1 MKLFSALRLS
11 LVCRELFEEIPRC
24 KSITL
29 HDDSP
34 DMSVLL
40 IALIYDRNMEV
51 LTANNVEMALELC
64 KK

>member
-1 MKLFSALRLS
+1 
-11 LVCRELFEEIPRC
+11 
-24 KSITL
+24 
-29 HDDSP
+29 
-34 DMSVLL
+34 MSVLL